1 MANYQCSKSLA
12 DKIKLRELG
21 LISQSKVLYHPSITQ
36 RIDRQSQDIYTLVQR
51 ISNATKED
59 NWSKIECI
67 VNDIMTSL
75 TEVLDFGNGKHN
87 SPEKKSQRDYFV
99 LFGGVQALL
108 SIFSMP
114 SVNANDDA
122 RRIRPFVM
130 RRNETWNEIM
140 VILRDLIISIPSI
153 ADQYIDNRCIS
164 TLVTFL
170 YYKNIFDNV
179 MNLLEEILA
188 TREETFPLSIVPNF
202 YQLVE
207 KFTAR
212 QLAHFCRVLSLVVF
226 EPEDRQTLES
236 PQALRSMEVLR
247 LRRKRMLKGNNVI
260 VERNQNL
267 VLEMPN
273 FLSHMVQILKVIN
286 YGPSLSDTLNHNVTT
301 HVPISNDIMVFNS
314 TAMNISDWD
323 HFQSLIATVSSHS
336 LNARS
341 TNNQSHH
348 VNEDENLEDEI
359 NMDLLAAFSIGSAL
373 DGSGSSRHV
382 EISSIIN
389 VMRAAQNLGIARLTA
404 LGQAL
409 IQAQPFLEAQRNGG
423 QLSPSAVVQ
432 PFVTRLLQS
441 GISNARRA
449 RNELQFH
456 AMLLNPHQI
465 ELIFVLCTLLA
476 GRRKLAVQKKLYEE
490 GLSDVLL
497 KMFDRMSWEAPPYSG
512 VNPMEHIHGPSCEC
526 NPESAI
532 RVQYL
537 RLVHNF
543 YDRDLLGNINMY
555 SVLSPS
561 EQVFVTS
568 SLHQTVADGFMNSIG
583 ASSTSTNA
591 MIARAPSAPVS
602 SAVEGLLSKILCVL
616 MKETNKESSYRFWL
630 SACIENFL
638 RGCGHMGQL
647 LVVRSGCMQHVVQFI
662 INSSLT
668 NTGSPGKHGNNVLQ
682 TAFDL
687 LCEMVKGNPI
697 SMGFMEEQISDE
709 DFHHLITIV
718 VNNMIDSNVFLRA
731 LFMNM
736 EIVSRSEQITS
747 VHQSNLS
754 SNQEETKESH
764 QTDENCK
771 TVYDAFN
778 SFRFLDNALDG
789 SEVLT
794 LSPRPN
800 YLTDSWIMFSPKIVS
815 QTAAKIVE
823 NPTEY
828 FASYPRKHYN
838 NRNNHT
844 GKSGRSALTSNVV
857 GAWKDIRKAATHF
870 FRFGEPS
877 PSSVDSN
884 NSNQEKSCFFP
895 KETNEMEDA
904 RYYTPPEGPYFA
916 RQSTNTTTSTVSQNS
931 SPSPSFSVAALREHV
946 EMKGDDAIPSTTCSP
961 SLSFKSP
968 ASESA
973 KHNTTLKSNFFRF
986 SMFLLQEKI
995 SIIVKLMGVVTLR
1008 TISHEN
1014 ICCINTLLLILLLD
1028 NSRGLLAQT
1037 LSRARKLADEV
1048 MDPSGGH
1055 SILAKKTPSKFFH
1068 NLGSAEEKNQ
1078 CFGPNCGTT
1087 SLLCSCDSNVA
1098 LCDECSPP
1106 TTDQNNTSEV
1116 EKGSEI
1122 VFRNFREVL
1131 WYWQEF
1137 YLRRGRDRLS
1147 IEFSC
1152 RIPFSYWQ
1160 EVVAKL
1166 CADDGSSTALL
1177 KRAIPLPTSPYSMN
1191 SPAYREISPVR
1202 LE

>member
-1 MANYQCSKSLA
+1 MASYYSSKSLA

-21 LISQSKVLYHPSITQ
+21 LISQSKILYHPSITQ
-36 RIDRQSQDIYTLVQR
+36 RIDRHSQDIYTLVQR
-51 ISNATKED
+51 IYTATKED
-59 NWSKIECI
+59 NWSKVECV
-67 VNDIMTSL
+67 VNDVMTSL
-75 TEVLDFGNGKHN
+75 TEILEFGNGKHN
-87 SPEKKSQRDYFV
+87 SPIKKSQRDYFV
-99 LFGGVQALL
+99 LYGGVQAIL

-122 RRIRPFVM
+122 RRIRPVVM

-188 TREETFPLSIVPNF
+188 TREETFPLALVPNF

-236 PQALRSMEVLR
+236 PHTLRSMEVLR

-314 TAMNISDWD
+314 AAMNISDWD
-323 HFQSLIATVSSHS
+323 HFRSLIATVSSHS
-336 LNARS
+336 LNARN
-341 TNNQSHH
+341 TNNQSNHT
-348 VNEDENLEDEI
+348 NEDENLEDEI
-359 NMDLLAAFSIGSAL
+359 NMDLLTAFSVGPAL
-373 DGSGSSRHV
+373 EGSGSSRYV

-389 VMRAAQNLGIARLTA
+389 VMNAAQNLGIARLTA

-423 QLSPSAVVQ
+423 QLSPNAAVQ
-432 PFVTRLLQS
+432 PVATRLVQS

-497 KMFDRMSWEAPPYSG
+497 KMFDRMSWEAPPYAG
-512 VNPMEHIHGPSCEC
+512 INPMEHIHGPNCEC

-543 YDRDLLGNINMY
+543 YDRDLLGNINMF
-555 SVLSPS
+555 SVLSPA

-568 SLHQTVADGFMNSIG
+568 SLHQTLADGFMNSIR
-583 ASSTSTNA
+583 ASSASANA
-591 MIARAPSAPVS
+591 MITRAS
-602 SAVEGLLSKILCVL
+602 SASVPTAAEGLLSKILRVL

-630 SACIENFL
+630 SACVENFL

-647 LVVRSGCMQHVVQFI
+647 LVVQSGCMQHVVQFI

-697 SMGFMEEQISDE
+697 SMEFMEEEISDE
-709 DFHHLITIV
+709 DFRHLITIV

-736 EIVSRSEQITS
+736 EIVSRSAQITS
-747 VHQSNLS
+747 AHRSNLA
-754 SNQEETKESH
+754 SNQEETKEIP
-764 QTDENCK
+764 Q

-778 SFRFLDNALDG
+778 SFRFLDSALDG

-800 YLTDSWIMFSPKIVS
+800 YLTDSWIMFSPKIAS
-815 QTAAKIVE
+815 QTAAKIVQ
-823 NPTEY
+823 NPAEY
-828 FASYPRKHYN
+828 FASYPRKH
-838 NRNNHT
+838 NNHT
-844 GKSGRSALTSNVV
+844 GKSGRSVLTSNVV

-877 PSSVDSN
+877 PSPVDN
-884 NSNQEKSCFFP
+884 NSNQEKSCYFP

-904 RYYTPPEGPYFA
+904 RYYTPPEGPYFP
-916 RQSTNTTTSTVSQNS
+916 RRSSNTTTSVVSQNS
-931 SPSPSFSVAALREHV
+931 PPSPSFPGDALREHV
-946 EMKGDDAIPSTTCSP
+946 EMKGDDAKTSTTCSP

-973 KHNTTLKSNFFRF
+973 KHSTALKGNFLRF

-995 SIIVKLMGVVTLR
+995 SIVVKLMGVVTLR

-1028 NSRGLLAQT
+1028 HSRY
-1037 LSRARKLADEV
+1037 V
-1048 MDPSGGH
+1048 Y
-1055 SILAKKTPSKFFH
+1055 
-1068 NLGSAEEKNQ
+1068 
-1078 CFGPNCGTT
+1078 
-1087 SLLCSCDSNVA
+1087 SLCC
-1098 LCDECSPP
+1098 P
-1106 TTDQNNTSEV
+1106 T
-1116 EKGSEI
+1116 
-1122 VFRNFREVL
+1122 
-1131 WYWQEF
+1131 
-1137 YLRRGRDRLS
+1137 
-1147 IEFSC
+1147 
-1152 RIPFSYWQ
+1152 
-1160 EVVAKL
+1160 
-1166 CADDGSSTALL
+1166 
-1177 KRAIPLPTSPYSMN
+1177 
-1191 SPAYREISPVR
+1191 
-1202 LE
+1202 